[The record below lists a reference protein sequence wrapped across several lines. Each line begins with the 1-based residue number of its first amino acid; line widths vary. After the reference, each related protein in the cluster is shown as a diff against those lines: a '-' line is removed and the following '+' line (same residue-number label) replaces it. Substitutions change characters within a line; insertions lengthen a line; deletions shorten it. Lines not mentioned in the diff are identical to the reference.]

1 LDSSLPGRLL
11 AVPSELSLKPGSIAD
26 IAGRLTLWARRN
38 PQGLVRV
45 EYSSEFARQ
54 VTIHLR
60 AIEIVVKTLPTDHPY
75 IVRGHNNFAGMV
87 RAAVAAGQ
95 VGQLSDHPTT
105 QAMLQQLRN
114 E

>member
-1 LDSSLPGRLL
+1 
-11 AVPSELSLKPGSIAD
+11 
-26 IAGRLTLWARRN
+26 
-38 PQGLVRV
+38 VRV

-105 QAMLQQLRN
+105 QAMLQTNKAKCQIIN
-114 E
+114 SKNPYQSV